1 MRESR
6 NSASWPETESHCSLL
21 WCPNRIFQNS
31 CRGQRLQLED
41 VVMEETG
48 DMLYSIVSLVSSYTL
63 RTQNFVKNMDLM
75 ISVLITHTHTHTHT
89 KAHEDTGNFWR

>member
-1 MRESR
+1 
-6 NSASWPETESHCSLL
+6 
-21 WCPNRIFQNS
+21 
-31 CRGQRLQLED
+31 
-41 VVMEETG
+41 MEETG